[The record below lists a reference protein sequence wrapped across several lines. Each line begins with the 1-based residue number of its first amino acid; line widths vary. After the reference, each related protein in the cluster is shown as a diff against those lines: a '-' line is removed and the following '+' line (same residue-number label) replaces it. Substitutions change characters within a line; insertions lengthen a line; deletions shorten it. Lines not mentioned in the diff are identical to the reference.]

1 MVGSQRGL
9 GTFGML
15 VLISILAAMGY
26 YAYKSISGSG
36 EAPSCGG
43 AYNYCMK
50 VCGGT
55 TTEAPAA
62 QACQEACARDQATC
76 ERERK

>member
-1 MVGSQRGL
+1 MVDSERGMGAFGLLILLAVL
-9 GTFGML
+9 GAL
-15 VLISILAAMGY
+15 GY
-26 YAYKSISGSG
+26 YGYKAMSGSG
-36 EAPSCGG
+36 EPPSCGG

-76 ERERK
+76 ERE